1 MASSREKRLS
11 FSDGLRDGLPIGLG
25 YFPVSFGFGILAL
38 SGGVPA
44 LGAFLISAL
53 NLTSAGQVAGLSFI
67 TAAGA
72 LTELALSQLI
82 INLRYSLMG
91 ISLSQRLSPR
101 FTLPHRLL
109 ASAFITDEVYAVASS
124 RREPL
129 EPAYW
134 YGLACP
140 PYLGWTAGTLSG
152 ALAGDLLPDAL
163 TGALGIAIYG
173 MFLAMLLPPAREDRA
188 VLFTVLCAALL
199 SSAVALIPL
208 FSFLASGLGVILCAV
223 LAAAAAAL
231 CFPRAETPE
240 GEEAG
245 RA

>member
-1 MASSREKRLS
+1 MASSQAKRLS
-11 FSDGLRDGLPIGLG
+11 FRQGMRDGLPIGLG

-67 TAAGA
+67 TAAGTLA
-72 LTELALSQLI
+72 ALALSQFV

-109 ASAFITDEVYAVASS
+109 ASAFITDEIFAVAST

-140 PYLGWTAGTLSG
+140 SYFGWVSGTLAG
-152 ALAGDLLPDAL
+152 ALAGDLLPASL
-163 TGALGIAIYG
+163 TSALGIAIYG
-173 MFLAMLLPPAREDRA
+173 MFLAMLLPPARENRA
-188 VLFTVLCAALL
+188 VLFCILCAAAL
-199 SSAVALIPL
+199 SCVFAYLPALSFFTSGSAA
-208 FSFLASGLGVILCAV
+208 ILCAV
-223 LAAAAAAL
+223 IAAAAAAL
-231 CFPRAETPE
+231 LFPLAKQE
-240 GEEAG
+240 GEREAD